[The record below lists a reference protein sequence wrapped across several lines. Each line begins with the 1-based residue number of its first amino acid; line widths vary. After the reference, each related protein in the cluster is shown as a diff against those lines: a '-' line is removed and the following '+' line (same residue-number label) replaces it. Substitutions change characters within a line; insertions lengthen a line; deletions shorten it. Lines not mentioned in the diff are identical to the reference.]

1 MPLKSPNSSTN
12 SQPSPKIREGTFAI
26 AFHAIKLFQHSG
38 KQKSRVGWMLGRQ
51 FFRAACSVGASVKEA
66 RSAESRS
73 DFIHKLDIVQ
83 REGAEVET

>member
-1 MPLKSPNSSTN
+1 
-12 SQPSPKIREGTFAI
+12 
-26 AFHAIKLFQHSG
+26 
-38 KQKSRVGWMLGRQ
+38 MLGRQ